1 MRSAVSL
8 RRARRAIVAGAL
20 LAAISASP
28 AAAASELTITTVDSD
43 GTSVTIDFS
52 VPATVLTEFE
62 ENGLSIENAVN
73 VFENGT
79 RVANPTIT
87 PVPSNELEVVLVID
101 VSGSMAGEA
110 IDAAKGAANDF
121 VSLMPKDVAIG
132 IVAFADTPS
141 LTSPLTLDR
150 ASTRAAI
157 DSLRANGET
166 ALYDA
171 IVFAEVLFSGGTTD
185 RQIIV
190 LSDGGDTASL
200 NSINGAL
207 DVAGKIRTS
216 VVQLVTA
223 DSDTAVLEQI
233 SDANGGLLES
243 ADDPAALGELYTS
256 VADDLLNRYRVTFPI
271 SAVGSVD
278 YRLTLDTATER
289 LSDSATSEVQLATTT
304 TAATTTTLDLT
315 VDTGADQVRDP
326 YASGVSSAGLWLVG
340 IGAFFFAFLLLLVF
354 LTAPG
359 RRTSQDLNARLARG
373 GGKSDGNP
381 IRSLSGL
388 AERLLSRGD
397 RDRAL
402 ARNLDIAGVPL
413 RPGEFVLVSILGG
426 LLLVAVLA
434 LLMPG
439 GLAIFVGI
447 ALTPMIARA
456 YVQRRIDTR
465 RAKFIEQLPD
475 MLQTMVSSL
484 RAGYGLP
491 QALDVAANQSP
502 EPTRS
507 ELQRVQFESRIGRD
521 PGEALQSVADR
532 MNSQDFNWVVSAMQI
547 NREVG
552 GELALV
558 LDNVG
563 ETVRERQKLRRQINV
578 LTAEGRLSAY
588 VLTALPILLAVALLV
603 TNPDYFE
610 PLGSGGGIVLVVVAI
625 GLLSAGW
632 VWIRR
637 LVKEEN

>member
-1 MRSAVSL
+1 MTAPFRPL
-8 RRARRAIVAGAL
+8 RRRWAASAGVAVAL
-20 LAAISASP
+20 LASTTVSAATDLAI
-28 AAAASELTITTVDSD
+28 TGVDSD
-43 GTSVTIDFS
+43 GSTVTVDFTVPSTVMAEFDEAGTSVED
-52 VPATVLTEFE
+52 
-62 ENGLSIENAVN
+62 AVS

-87 PVPSNELEVVLVID
+87 PVPSDELEVVLVID
-101 VSGSMAGEA
+101 VSGSMKGAA
-110 IDAAKGAANDF
+110 IDAAKAAANDF
-121 VSLMPKDVAIG
+121 ISLMPKGVAIG
-132 IVAFADTPS
+132 VVSFADTPS
-141 LTSPLTLDR
+141 LASPLTLDR
-150 ASTRAAI
+150 AGVRAAI
-157 DSLRANGET
+157 DELRANGET

-171 IVFAEVLFSGGTTD
+171 IVFSEVLFSGGTTD

-200 NSINGAL
+200 NSIDGAL

-216 VVQLVTA
+216 VVQLVTD
-223 DSDTAVLEQI
+223 DSDTDVLEQL
-233 SDANGGLLES
+233 SEANGGLLES
-243 ADDPAALGELYTS
+243 ATDPAALSELYTA

-271 SAVGSVD
+271 SAIGSVD
-278 YRLTLDTATER
+278 YRVTLDTAEGR
-289 LSDSATSEVQLATTT
+289 LSDTATAEVQLASTTT
-304 TAATTTTLDLT
+304 VATTTTLDLT

-354 LTAPG
+354 LTAPN
-359 RRTSQDLNARLARG
+359 RRNTQDLNARLARG
-373 GGKSDGNP
+373 GGSSDGNP

-413 RPGEFVLVSILGG
+413 RPGEFVLVTLVGG
-426 LLLVAVLA
+426 LVLIAFLA
-434 LLMPG
+434 LLLPG
-439 GLAIFVGI
+439 AVAILAGI
-447 ALTPMIARA
+447 ALTPLTARA
-456 YVQRRIDTR
+456 YIQRRIRTR
-465 RAKFIEQLPD
+465 RSKFIEQLPD
-475 MLQTMVSSL
+475 TLQTMVSSL

-507 ELQRVQFESRIGRD
+507 ELQRVQFEARIGRD

-610 PLGSGGGIVLVVVAI
+610 PLGSGGGIVLIVVAI

-632 VWIRR
+632 VWIRK
-637 LVKEEN
+637 LVKEDD

>member
-1 MRSAVSL
+1 MRTAVSHRRVL
-8 RRARRAIVAGAL
+8 RALAAGAIVSL
-20 LAAISASP
+20 LGVSP
-28 AAAASELTITTVDSD
+28 AAAASDLTITGVVSD

-52 VPATVLTEFE
+52 VPATVLADFDDQ
-62 ENGLSIENAVN
+62 GLSVENAVN

-79 RVANPTIT
+79 RVANPTVT
-87 PVPSNELEVVLVID
+87 SVPSNELEVVLVVD
-101 VSGSMAGEA
+101 VSGSMKGAA
-110 IDAAKGAANDF
+110 IDAAKAAANQF

-132 IVAFADTPS
+132 VVAFADTPS

-150 ASTRAAI
+150 NSTRAAI
-157 DSLRANGET
+157 DSLRASGET

-171 IVFAEVLFSGGTTD
+171 IVFAEVLFSGGTFD

-200 NSINGAL
+200 NSLDGAL
-207 DVAGKIRTS
+207 DTARKIRTS
-216 VVQLVTA
+216 VVQLVSS
-223 DSDTAVLEQI
+223 DSDTAVLEQLAE
-233 SDANGGLLES
+233 ANGGLLEQ
-243 ADDPAALGELYTS
+243 ADDPAALGDLYAS

-278 YRLTLDTATER
+278 YRLTLDTTDSR
-289 LSDSATSEVQLATTT
+289 LSDSVTAEIELAAPSTVATS
-304 TAATTTTLDLT
+304 TTLDLT
-315 VDTGADQVRDP
+315 VDTSADEVRDP
-326 YASGVSSAGLWLVG
+326 FASGVSSAGLWLVG
-340 IGAFFFAFLLLLVF
+340 VGAFFFAFLLLLAF

-359 RRTSQDLNARLARG
+359 RRNSQDLNARLARG
-373 GGKSDGNP
+373 GGSPDGNP
-381 IRSLSGL
+381 IRGLSSL

-402 ARNLDIAGVPL
+402 ARNLDIAGLPL
-413 RPGEFVLVSILGG
+413 RPGEFVLVTILGG
-426 LLLVAVLA
+426 LVLVLVLA

-439 GLAIFVGI
+439 ALAIFVGI
-447 ALTPMIARA
+447 ALTPLVARA
-456 YVQRRIDTR
+456 YVQRRIGTR
-465 RAKFIEQLPD
+465 RSKFIEQMPD

-507 ELQRVQFESRIGRD
+507 ELQRVQFEARIGRD

-625 GLLSAGW
+625 ALLSAGW

>member
-1 MRSAVSL
+1 MR
-8 RRARRAIVAGAL
+8 GA
-20 LAAISASP
+20 
-28 AAAASELTITTVDSD
+28 
-43 GTSVTIDFS
+43 
-52 VPATVLTEFE
+52 
-62 ENGLSIENAVN
+62 
-73 VFENGT
+73 
-79 RVANPTIT
+79 
-87 PVPSNELEVVLVID
+87 
-101 VSGSMAGEA
+101 A
-110 IDAAKGAANDF
+110 IDAAKAAANEF

-150 ASTRAAI
+150 ASTRAGI
-157 DSLRANGET
+157 DSLRASGET

-171 IVFAEVLFSGGTTD
+171 VVFAEVLFSGGTTD

-243 ADDPAALGELYTS
+243 AEDPAALGELYAS
-256 VADDLLNRYRVTFPI
+256 VADDLLNRYRITFPI

-278 YRLTLDTATER
+278 YRLTLDTPNER
-289 LSDSATSEVQLATTT
+289 LSDSVTSEVQLATTT

-426 LLLVAVLA
+426 LVLVLVLA

-447 ALTPMIARA
+447 ALTPMVARA

-465 RAKFIEQLPD
+465 RKQFIEQLPD